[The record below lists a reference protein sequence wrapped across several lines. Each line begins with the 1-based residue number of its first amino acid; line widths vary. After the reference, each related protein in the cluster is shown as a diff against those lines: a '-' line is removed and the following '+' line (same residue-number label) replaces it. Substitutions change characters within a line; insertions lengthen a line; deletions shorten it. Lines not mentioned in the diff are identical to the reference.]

1 MNQPGKYL
9 YLNFRDELYRIN
21 IDRIAYFE
29 ADGNY
34 TNIMLTNKQ
43 KAVVGMNLAQMQR
56 LISESLKAQAVRFA
70 RVGKRFIVNLNYVYH
85 IEVLRQRL
93 TIADGGPTAFVLP
106 VSKDAL
112 KRLKEMY
119 ITSLSGKNPE

>member
-1 MNQPGKYL
+1 YL
-9 YLNFRDELYRIN
+9 YLNFRDEFYRIN

-34 TNIMLTNKQ
+34 TNIVLTNKQ
-43 KAVVGMNLAQMQR
+43 KGVVGMNLAQMQK
-56 LISESLKAQAVRFA
+56 LLSESLKADANRFA

-85 IEVLRQRL
+85 IEVLKQRL
-93 TIADGGPTAFVLP
+93 TITDGGAAAFSLP

-112 KRLKEMY
+112 KKLKEMY
-119 ITSLSGKNPE
+119 ISPLAAKSAE

>member
-1 MNQPGKYL
+1 MNQPSKYL
-9 YLNFRDELYRIN
+9 YLNFRDEFYRIN

-34 TNIMLTNKQ
+34 TNIVLTNKQ
-43 KAVVGMNLAQMQR
+43 KGVVGMNLAQMQK
-56 LISESLKAQAVRFA
+56 LLSESLKADANRFA

-85 IEVLRQRL
+85 IEVLKQRL
-93 TIADGGPTAFVLP
+93 TITDGGAAAFSLP

-112 KRLKEMY
+112 KKLKEMY
-119 ITSLSGKNPE
+119 ISPLAAKSAE